1 VQRRLREYFET
12 AILSSV
18 DLSKTIALLALLL
31 IVALALGETLS
42 PGASEALASAAV
54 RPPR

>member
-1 VQRRLREYFET
+1 
-12 AILSSV
+12 V

>member
-1 VQRRLREYFET
+1 
-12 AILSSV
+12 V

-54 RPPR
+54 QPQR